1 MLKLQVFTPHCVKI
15 SSTLPVTCRLSLF
28 AFSKLRLHHFD
39 SYCRVKLTEG
49 TRLVS
54 DSGYLLDQ
62 QFRGG
67 RLGVFIFSQKHV
79 VFSKLSYK
87 CDGE

>member
-1 MLKLQVFTPHCVKI
+1 M
-15 SSTLPVTCRLSLF
+15 
-28 AFSKLRLHHFD
+28 
-39 SYCRVKLTEG
+39 EG
-49 TRLVS
+49 TRLVT
-54 DSGYLLDQ
+54 DSGYILDQ

-87 CDGE
+87 CIGE